1 MQEVEEEEEVVLELE
16 DGLVEVVVV
25 DPWAAA
31 SEPQLVWAGQC
42 LDWRAGGPDSPGC

>member
-1 MQEVEEEEEVVLELE
+1 MEVEEVDVVVEAV
-16 DGLVEVVVV
+16 VEVVVV

-42 LDWRAGGPDSPGC
+42 LYWRVEGPDSPGC

>member
-1 MQEVEEEEEVVLELE
+1 MEVEEVDVV
-16 DGLVEVVVV
+16 VEAVVEVVV

-31 SEPQLVWAGQC
+31 SKPQLVWAGQC